1 MSELGRLARG
11 SAGTT
16 LGGVVTALAAFC
28 SVAIVARALG
38 PAAAGVFGVCV
49 ALSAIVTQI
58 GKLGCD
64 TALVHT
70 LPRWSRD
77 AALRSDRERL
87 LVGCLAAVGGLGVV
101 AGVVAWLAAVPIS
114 DAFLNAVPDAA
125 AVDAVRAMALGLPPA
140 AVTAVALAGTR
151 GLGTVRPLVLNDQ
164 VAKPLLR
171 LLGVGLLLAAG
182 GGVVGVL
189 AVWSAV
195 AWLLLPWALLA
206 LTRRL
211 TRAPH
216 GWTRPLDAGQRRSF
230 VRYAVLRCW
239 SASVEVV
246 GLYAGLLVV
255 SALLGAAEAGV
266 YAVALRLVLAGF
278 LTLQAVRLAVAPE
291 LSSALTEASPRRAE
305 RLHQTS
311 SAWVVLTA
319 WPLYLVLVGLAP
331 QVLSV
336 FGPDF
341 VDGAAV
347 LGILAIGGL
356 VSVAAGNIQT
366 VLLMGGLA
374 GSYLGVAIASVV
386 AHVAAVATLVPVFG
400 VEGAAV
406 GFVVAC
412 IVENGLAMLIVARR
426 LGVRPVGTPV
436 VAAALA
442 SAGTIGV
449 GVVLA
454 RLLDPEPAGG
464 TGMLVLVLTV
474 SSLAHLAV
482 CWRLRA
488 ALALDAALARLHPRR
503 PEPAVRDL
511 AKETT

>member
-11 SAGTT
+11 SVGTT
-16 LGGVVTALAAFC
+16 IGGVVTALAAFG

-49 ALSAIVTQI
+49 ALAAIVTQA

-64 TALVHT
+64 TALVHA

-77 AALRSDRERL
+77 AALRDDRERL
-87 LVGCLAAVGGLGVV
+87 LVGCLAVVAGLGVL
-101 AGVVAWLAAVPIS
+101 AGVAAWLAADPIAAVFLHTVPH
-114 DAFLNAVPDAA
+114 AT
-125 AVDAVRAMALGLPPA
+125 AVDAVRATALGLPPA

-171 LLGVGLLLAAG
+171 LLGVVGVLLAG

-206 LTRRL
+206 LARRVQH
-211 TRAPH
+211 APH
-216 GWTRPLDAGQRRSF
+216 GWTRPLDAGQRRGF
-230 VRYAVLRCW
+230 VRYCVLRWC

-246 GLYAGLLVV
+246 GFNAGLLVV
-255 SALLGAAEAGV
+255 SVLLGAAEAGL
-266 YAVALRLVLAGF
+266 YAVALRLVTAGY
-278 LTLQAVRLAVAPE
+278 LTLQAVRLAVAPQ

-305 RLHQTS
+305 HLHQTS
-311 SAWVVLTA
+311 SAWVVLSA
-319 WPLYLVLVGLAP
+319 WPLYLVLIGLAP
-331 QVLSV
+331 QVLSL
-336 FGPDF
+336 FGPGF
-341 VDGAAV
+341 VDGAGV

-374 GSYLGVAIASVV
+374 GSYLGVALASVV
-386 AHVAAVATLVPVFG
+386 AHVAAVATLVPLFG

-406 GFVVAC
+406 GFVVAAL
-412 IVENGLAMLIVARR
+412 VENGLAMLVVARR

-442 SAGTIGV
+442 SAGTIGL
-449 GVVLA
+449 GAGLA
-454 RLLDPEPAGG
+454 RLLDAGAAGG
-464 TGMLVLVLTV
+464 TGTLVLVLTV
-474 SSLAHLAV
+474 SALAYPTV
-482 CWRLRA
+482 CWRFRRV
-488 ALALDAALARLHPRR
+488 LALDAALLRLDPRT
-503 PEPAVRDL
+503 PPSAVRDL